1 MVEAMLKN
9 TTELAV
15 SHSVNT
21 TVNAMRYASS
31 AALERLYADAGVVM
45 DPDGAVVD
53 TATGAL
59 AYTERGL
66 NVDADSWRIRP
77 RTN

>member
-1 MVEAMLKN
+1 MVN
-9 TTELAV
+9 I
-15 SHSVNT
+15 
-21 TVNAMRYASS
+21 MRYASS
-31 AALERLYADAGVVM
+31 VALERLYSDAGIVM
-45 DPDGAVVD
+45 DPDGAIVN

-77 RTN
+77 RNN